1 MIHNDVLRSVR
12 FLLDVNDVG
21 IANLFSLGGL
31 PLPLADV
38 VAYLRKENEPGFA
51 ECPDRALGCFL
62 DGLVVDRRG
71 RREDQ
76 PLRPSEGRI
85 TNNVVLKKL
94 RVAFE
99 LRDDD
104 VLAALAASGVRV
116 SKSELSAL
124 FRQPGHPNYRPC
136 GDQFLRNFLAGLAA
150 TGRVRPA

>member
-31 PLPLADV
+31 EVPLADV
-38 VAYLRKENEPGFA
+38 GAYLRKEGEPGFA
-51 ECPDRALGCFL
+51 ECPDRAMGAFL

-71 RREDQ
+71 RREGE
-76 PLRPSEGRI
+76 PLRPTEGRV

-99 LRDDD
+99 LRDEDI
-104 VLAALAASGVRV
+104 VAALAADEVRI
-116 SKSELSAL
+116 SKGELSAL
-124 FRQPGHPNYRPC
+124 FRQPGHSNYRAC
-136 GDQFLRNFLAGLAA
+136 GDQFLRNVLAGLGK
-150 TGRVRPA
+150 TRRR